1 MSSDSF
7 TIHCK
12 CQIRML
18 QGQNFTSVRWK
29 TQGGAGCLL
38 VSIHGATERLPDMQC
53 LPAARDRNAISSH
66 EQWGGEHLL
75 SNHLQ
80 PALLAKRCALDE
92 EMAQLSTRPQGSSAG
107 AAGLEFQTQICGLRN
122 SGSLHQT
129 SGFETGFCGSAS
141 GVLCKHFK

>member
-1 MSSDSF
+1 MPD
-7 TIHCK
+7 
-12 CQIRML
+12 
-18 QGQNFTSVRWK
+18 QNALRSEFYLRKVEDPGWGRLSPSLNTWCNR
-29 TQGGAGCLL
+29 
-38 VSIHGATERLPDMQC
+38 RLPDMQC

-75 SNHLQ
+75 SNHIQ

-92 EMAQLSTRPQGSSAG
+92 EMAQLPTRPQGSSAG